1 MGKAKRGFIW
11 DVMAGIREIFTPRMV
26 AVFTGVTLIVG
37 ALAWLSANTDP
48 RYHAYCSKP
57 SDLQIILYFL
67 ALPLL
72 LGTSIVGLGE
82 ATLWARTRGSR
93 PRAARAHGLKALALL
108 GTAIV
113 VAVAAGLGF
122 ASLCRF

>member
-1 MGKAKRGFIW
+1 MGKAKRGFFQ
-11 DVMAGIREIFTPRMV
+11 DVLAGIREVFTPRIV
-26 AVFTGVTLIVG
+26 AVCTGIALIVG

-82 ATLWARTRGSR
+82 ATLWTRTRGTR
-93 PRAARAHGLKALALL
+93 PRAARTHGLRALALL